1 MYTPPSADIV
11 SNHSPEKKRNSGL
24 GIASF
29 VLAIVSIVA
38 AIAIFGYAGFLEIS
52 TEGGVDEDTTAAI
65 MIGLAIFACIGR
77 QLIGL
82 ILGVVG
88 LFQSNRRRTFAAIG
102 VGMNGT
108 IAILIVVI
116 IWFGMTYG

>member
-1 MYTPPSADIV
+1 M
-11 SNHSPEKKRNSGL
+11 
-24 GIASF
+24 
-29 VLAIVSIVA
+29 
-38 AIAIFGYAGFLEIS
+38 
-52 TEGGVDEDTTAAI
+52 DEDTTAAI